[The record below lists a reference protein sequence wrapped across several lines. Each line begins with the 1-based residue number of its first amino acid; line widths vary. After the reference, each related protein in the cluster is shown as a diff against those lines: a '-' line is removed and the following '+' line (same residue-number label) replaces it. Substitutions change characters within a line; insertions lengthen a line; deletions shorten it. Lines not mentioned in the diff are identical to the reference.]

1 MNEGKRGNP
10 NWKRGGDSPNPSGRP
25 PATPSIARKVVD
37 WMSAAFRSDTWT
49 NVLSGQGTD
58 THDKRMAGYFVSDWI
73 SEDQGRELWRG
84 DPLGARIVETIVKEA
99 LKKPY
104 HLRITDDAE
113 GNDESYGAEL
123 IKRVSAQWKAIDL
136 FAVIHQHKCIAR
148 ACGGSV
154 IVLGADDGA
163 QSLEEP
169 LNIEKVRS
177 FEWLTVL
184 EPREVTPVEWY
195 TDARAPKFGKVKI
208 YQLNP
213 IVNGWSRAGVQLT
226 NTNIRIHESRLIVDG
241 GIKVSRVNQWG
252 TINGF
257 GDSVFTRVFRTLN
270 DFNSGFAG
278 AGRLVGE
285 FATPV
290 FKIKGLADIIAND
303 NKELFQARMQSLA
316 MAISTHR
323 AALIDFDEEF
333 TRQQVP
339 VTGLPELLELLMR
352 RVAGDADCPV
362 SVLWGE
368 SPGGLNASGAQGD
381 QVAIWNG
388 RVDSYRTHH
397 IIPIIEYITRII
409 FATMGGEPE
418 DWCIEGEPLS
428 MPSAKE
434 EADTNKVKTDE
445 AVELYDRGVLSSE
458 ELRRSPELNLVG
470 RHGIVLA
477 DVSDTLEPSAA
488 DEEAFKNGEQPPLA
502 ADPNAPVVGPD
513 GASIQQQAMNGA
525 QVTSLIEVVTSVV
538 TGQLS
543 RESGQKIIE
552 LAFQLTPADAIALLG
567 PLDFEPKKPEPE
579 PMPPGFGAPKD
590 PNAPPAPAAPK
601 DPFPPK
607 DKPIKPEE

>member
-1 MNEGKRGNP
+1 M
-10 NWKRGGDSPNPSGRP
+10 DSPNPQGRP
-25 PATPSIARKVVD
+25 PAQPSSPVRKVID
-37 WMSAAFRSDTWT
+37 WIGAAFRSDTWT
-49 NVLSGQGTD
+49 NVLTGQGTSQY
-58 THDKRMAGYFVSDWI
+58 DKRMAGYFVSDWI

-84 DPLGARIVETIVKEA
+84 DPLGARIVETIVNEA
-99 LKKPY
+99 LLKAFILK
-104 HLRITDDAE
+104 ITDDAE

-123 IKRVSAQWKAIDL
+123 SKRVTTQWKAIDL
-136 FAVIHQHKCIAR
+136 INVIGDAWKIDR

-154 IVLGADDGA
+154 ILMGADDGA

-169 LNIEKVRS
+169 LNIERVRS

-184 EPREVTPVEWY
+184 EPREATPVEWY

-213 IVNGWSRAGVQLT
+213 IQNGWSRAGVQLS
-226 NTNIRIHESRLIVDG
+226 NMNVRVHESRLIVMD

-257 GDSVFTRVFRTLN
+257 GDNIFTRVFRTLN

-278 AGRLVGE
+278 AGRLIGE

-339 VTGLPELLELLMR
+339 VTGLPELLELMMR

-381 QVAIWNG
+381 QLSIWWS
-388 RVDSYRTHH
+388 RVDSARCKKVV
-397 IIPIIEYITRII
+397 PIIERITKII
-409 FATMGGEPE
+409 FATLGGEPE
-418 DWCIEGEPLS
+418 EWCIEPEPLS
-428 MPSAKE
+428 MPSPKE
-434 EADTNKVKTDE
+434 QADTNKVKADE
-445 AVELYDRGVLSSE
+445 AIELFDRGVLSAD
-458 ELRRSPELNLVG
+458 ELRRSPELDLVK
-470 RHGIVLA
+470 RHGIVLEDA
-477 DVSDTLEPSAA
+477 EDTLEPSAA
-488 DEEAFKNGEQPPLA
+488 DEKAFQAGEDTPL
-502 ADPNAPVVGPD
+502 DPNAPVSAD
-513 GASIQQQAMNGA
+513 GGQDIQQQAMNGA
-525 QVTSLIEVVTSVV
+525 QVTSLIEVVTAVV
-538 TGQLS
+538 NGELS

-552 LAFQLTPADAIALLG
+552 LAFQLSPADAIALLG
-567 PLDFEPKKPEPE
+567 PEDFEPKKEEP
-579 PMPPGFGAPKD
+579 PTPPPGFGGPPK
-590 PNAPPAPAAPK
+590 PSAPPFGDKEQP
-601 DPFPPK
+601 
-607 DKPIKPEE
+607 DKPEA